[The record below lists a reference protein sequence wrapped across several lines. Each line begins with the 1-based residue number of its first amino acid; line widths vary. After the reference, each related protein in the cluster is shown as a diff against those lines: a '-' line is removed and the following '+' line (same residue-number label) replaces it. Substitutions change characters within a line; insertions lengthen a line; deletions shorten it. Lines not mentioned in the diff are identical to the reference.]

1 MEKTL
6 KSNLVFD
13 WKVVKVYKDDVL
25 CENGNTSVREII
37 RHNGGVC
44 ILGIVDKFNCSLSF
58 FVVFETISFD
68 PHKPIFLLVFATKPS
83 PSINPRI

>member
-13 WKVVKVYKDDVL
+13 GKVVKVYKDDVL

-44 ILGIVDKFNCSLSF
+44 ILGIVYNKIIL
-58 FVVFETISFD
+58 E
-68 PHKPIFLLVFATKPS
+68 
-83 PSINPRI
+83 